1 MPDGDLIFTLQNGT
15 ELDEDCYD
23 LFCDEPFIVR
33 QKDTPVIQRDI
44 AQVATHTSYADFPRY
59 MKLSFDSW
67 RLIYTVIS

>member
-15 ELDEDCYD
+15 EVDEDCFD

-44 AQVATHTSYADFPRY
+44 AQLKNTSYDDSLRY
-59 MKLSFDSW
+59 TKLSFDSW

>member
-15 ELDEDCYD
+15 EVDEDCFD
-23 LFCDEPFIVR
+23 LFSDEPFIVR
-33 QKDTPVIQRDI
+33 QKDTPVIQREIDH
-44 AQVATHTSYADFPRY
+44 VSNTSYADSLRY